1 MSAVRPDP
9 GPPPAVVEAERVALD
24 AALAAVLAGESIP
37 VLVDRIGT
45 RATATRRGHRIVVA
59 GRSGPG
65 RVYGRD
71 IALPRRAVLAL
82 DRVATGAGPGPPARP
97 GGVVWASADTAPW
110 TDVADDLRSAG
121 LGLPL
126 LVALVEGSVPL
137 GVLAAFPVTGAGRG
151 TTVVGRDPAPPP
163 PVAADAPVPSAAA
176 TLDALRLGS
185 WATVA
190 ALALAREGDRARVR
204 RSSVEDGVT
213 GLPTRSL
220 LTARLHEALH
230 RAGRQSVALV
240 QVSLDRLD
248 EMDRLD
254 DGAEGAPG
262 DELLR
267 VAAQRTRAVVRPGD
281 VVGHLRASALGV
293 ICEGAGPDEAGEIA
307 DRVRRVLATP
317 ITVGDHDLA
326 ATPGVGVVVASDADT
341 VNSLLHKA
349 DIAAREAASRGGSEV
364 VRYRPGTYE
373 QALAR
378 KDTETDLRKAI
389 ADGSLHLAYQPQV
402 SLADG
407 TLMGVEALVRW
418 DHPTRGAISPDEFI
432 PVAEETGIVVE
443 LGAWAV
449 DTALA
454 DIADGLP
461 VVVSVNLS
469 ARQLDEPALIGQV
482 TASLLRY
489 DVDPARLRL
498 EITESALAR
507 DADRSASLL
516 QALHK
521 IGVRVSID
529 DFGTGYAS
537 LEQLRLTK
545 VADSLKIDRTFVAGI
560 VTDARDRAIVSAAI
574 TLGRTLGFKVVA
586 EGVEEPGQADIL
598 REMGCDAA
606 QGYWFGEP
614 VRREQL
620 DLSRLP

>member
-1 MSAVRPDP
+1 MVAARPDP
-9 GPPPAVVEAERVALD
+9 GPPPAVVAAERAALD
-24 AALAAVLAGESIP
+24 ETLAAILAGEPIG
-37 VLVDRIGT
+37 VTADRIGA
-45 RATATRRGHRIVVA
+45 RATATRPGHRIVVA
-59 GRSGPG
+59 GRTGLA

-71 IALPRRAVLAL
+71 IAVPRRAVLAL
-82 DRVATGAGPGPPARP
+82 DRVATGAAPGPPARVGAATRATADATP
-97 GGVVWASADTAPW
+97 WATVAEELAAD
-110 TDVADDLRSAG
+110 G

-137 GVLAAFPVTGAGRG
+137 GILAAFPRTDRG
-151 TTVVGRDPAPPP
+151 ETTAS
-163 PVAADAPVPSAAA
+163 VPD
-176 TLDALRLGS
+176 LDLGP

-190 ALALAREGDRARVR
+190 SLALAREADRARVR
-204 RSSVEDGVT
+204 RSSIEDGVT
-213 GLPTRSL
+213 GLPTRGL
-220 LTARLHEALH
+220 LAAGLREALH
-230 RAGRQSVALV
+230 RAGRRPVALV
-240 QVSLDRLD
+240 QVALDRLD
-248 EMDRLD
+248 EVDRLGD
-254 DGAEGAPG
+254 GTEDGAG

-267 VAAQRTRAVVRPGD
+267 IAAQRTRAVVRPGD

-293 ICEGAGPDEAGEIA
+293 ICEGAGPDEAGEIGE
-307 DRVRRVLATP
+307 RVRRALATP
-317 ITVGDHDLA
+317 ITVGDHEVA
-326 ATPGVGVVVASDADT
+326 ATPGVGVVVATDSDT
-341 VNSLLHKA
+341 VNSLVHKA
-349 DIAAREAASRGGSEV
+349 DLAARESAGRGGSEV
-364 VRYRPGTYE
+364 VAYRPGTYE

-378 KDTETDLRKAI
+378 RETETELRRAL

-407 TLMGVEALVRW
+407 TLVGVEALVRW

-432 PVAEETGIVVE
+432 PVAEESGIVVE

-469 ARQLDEPALIGQV
+469 ARQLDDPALIGQV
-482 TASLLRY
+482 TASLLRH

-516 QALHK
+516 QALHEV
-521 IGVRVSID
+521 GVRVSID

-537 LEQLRLTK
+537 LDQLRQTK

-560 VTDARDRAIVSAAI
+560 ASDYRDRAIVSAAI
-574 TLGRTLGFKVVA
+574 TLGRTLGFTVVA

-598 REMGCDAA
+598 RDMGCDAA

-614 VRREQL
+614 VRRPQL
-620 DLSRLP
+620 DLTRLAGA

>member
-1 MSAVRPDP
+1 MAAVRPDP
-9 GPPPAVVEAERVALD
+9 GPPPTVVAAERSALD
-24 AALAAVLAGESIP
+24 AALAAVLAGEPIGE
-37 VLVDRIGT
+37 LADRIGT
-45 RATATRRGHRIVVA
+45 QATATRPGHRIVVA
-59 GRSGPG
+59 GRAGQA

-71 IALPRRAVLAL
+71 LALPRRAVLAL
-82 DRVATGAGPGPPARP
+82 DRVATGAAPGPPAHV
-97 GGVVWASADTAPW
+97 GGALWAPADAAPW
-110 TDVADDLRSAG
+110 AAVADDLRAAG
-121 LGLPL
+121 LGPPL

-137 GVLAAFPVTGAGRG
+137 GVLAAFPRIGRG
-151 TTVVGRDPAPPP
+151 GATTVVGRDPAPVVVADVPP
-163 PVAADAPVPSAAA
+163 PGALAA
-176 TLDALRLGS
+176 LQALGLGS

-190 ALALAREGDRARVR
+190 ALALAREADRARVR

-213 GLPTRSL
+213 GLPTLSL
-220 LTARLHEALH
+220 LAARLREALH
-230 RAGRQSVALV
+230 RAGRQPVALV

-248 EMDRLD
+248 EIDRLD
-254 DGAEGAPG
+254 DEAEGPLG
-262 DELLR
+262 DDLLR

-293 ICEGAGPDEAGEIA
+293 ICEGAGPDEAGEIGE
-307 DRVRRVLATP
+307 RVRRALATP
-317 ITVGDHDLA
+317 ITVGDHEVA
-326 ATPGVGVVVASDADT
+326 ATPGVGVVVATDADT
-341 VNSLLHKA
+341 VNSLVRKA
-349 DIAAREAASRGGSEV
+349 DIAAREAAGRGGSEV

-373 QALAR
+373 KALAR
-378 KDTETDLRKAI
+378 KDTETELRRAL
-389 ADGSLHLAYQPQV
+389 ADGALHLAYQPQV
-402 SLADG
+402 ALADG
-407 TLMGVEALVRW
+407 RLVGVEALVRW
-418 DHPTRGAISPDEFI
+418 DHPTRGTISPDEFI
-432 PVAEETGIVVE
+432 PVAEESGLVVE

-461 VVVSVNLS
+461 LVVSVNLS
-469 ARQLDEPALIGQV
+469 ARQLDDPALIGQV
-482 TASLLRY
+482 TASLLRH

-516 QALHK
+516 TALHEV
-521 IGVRVSID
+521 GVRVSID

-560 VTDARDRAIVSAAI
+560 VSDARDRAIVSAAI
-574 TLGRTLGFKVVA
+574 TLGQALGFTVVA

-614 VRREQL
+614 VRRPQL
-620 DLSRLP
+620 DLTRLA

>member
-1 MSAVRPDP
+1 M
-9 GPPPAVVEAERVALD
+9 
-24 AALAAVLAGESIP
+24 
-37 VLVDRIGT
+37 
-45 RATATRRGHRIVVA
+45 
-59 GRSGPG
+59 
-65 RVYGRD
+65 
-71 IALPRRAVLAL
+71 
-82 DRVATGAGPGPPARP
+82 
-97 GGVVWASADTAPW
+97 
-110 TDVADDLRSAG
+110 
-121 LGLPL
+121 
-126 LVALVEGSVPL
+126 PL
-137 GVLAAFPVTGAGRG
+137 GVLAAFPRIVRGGG
-151 TTVVGRDPAPPP
+151 TTVVGRDPAPAASRPP
-163 PVAADAPVPSAAA
+163 TCPPPSAAA
-176 TLDALRLGS
+176 ALDALGLGS

-190 ALALAREGDRARVR
+190 ALALAREADRARVR

-220 LTARLHEALH
+220 LAARLREALH
-230 RAGRQSVALV
+230 RAGRRPVALV

-254 DGAEGAPG
+254 GEADGGAG

-307 DRVRRVLATP
+307 ERVRRALATP
-317 ITVGDHDLA
+317 ITVGDHDVA
-326 ATPGVGVVVASDADT
+326 ATPGVGVVVAADADT
-341 VNSLLHKA
+341 VNSLVQKA

-378 KDTETDLRKAI
+378 KDTETDLRRAL
-389 ADGSLHLAYQPQV
+389 AEGSLHLAYQPQV

-407 TLMGVEALVRW
+407 SLVGVEALVRW

-432 PVAEETGIVVE
+432 PVAEETGLVVE

-482 TASLLRY
+482 TASLLRHE
-489 DVDPARLRL
+489 VDPARLRL

-516 QALHK
+516 L
-521 IGVRVSID
+521 
-529 DFGTGYAS
+529 
-537 LEQLRLTK
+537 
-545 VADSLKIDRTFVAGI
+545 
-560 VTDARDRAIVSAAI
+560 SAARARGA
-574 TLGRTLGFKVVA
+574 GRRSTTSA
-586 EGVEEPGQADIL
+586 PATP
-598 REMGCDAA
+598 RWSSSA
-606 QGYWFGEP
+606 
-614 VRREQL
+614 
-620 DLSRLP
+620 

>member
-1 MSAVRPDP
+1 MAVARSDP
-9 GPPPAVVEAERVALD
+9 GPPPGAAADERAAID
-24 AALAAVLAGESIP
+24 EALAALLAGEAIP
-37 VLVDRIGT
+37 VLADRIGVQASAA
-45 RATATRRGHRIVVA
+45 RPGHRIVVA
-59 GRSGPG
+59 GRAGPA
-65 RVYGRD
+65 RVFGRD

-82 DRVATGAGPGPPARP
+82 DRVATGGAAGPPPRP
-97 GGVVWASADTAPW
+97 GGATWATADVTPW
-110 TDVADDLRSAG
+110 AAVADELGEAG

-137 GVLAAFPVTGAGRG
+137 GVLAVFPVVAGRG
-151 TTVVGRDPAPPP
+151 TVVGRGDTPAGTDVVRPPQRAT
-163 PVAADAPVPSAAA
+163 AAV
-176 TLDALRLGS
+176 DALDLGP

-190 ALALAREGDRARVR
+190 ALALAREADRARVR

-220 LTARLHEALH
+220 LVARLREALH
-230 RAGRQSVALV
+230 RAGRQPVALV

-248 EMDRLD
+248 EMDGLD
-254 DGAEGAPG
+254 GEADAHGFG

-293 ICEGAGPDEAGEIA
+293 ICEGAGPDEAGEIGE
-307 DRVRRVLATP
+307 RVRRVLTTP
-317 ITVGDHDLA
+317 ITLGDHDVA
-326 ATPGVGVVVASDADT
+326 ATPGVGVVVASAADT
-341 VNSLLHKA
+341 VNSLVHKA
-349 DIAAREAASRGGSEV
+349 DIAAREATGRGGSEV
-364 VRYRPGTYE
+364 VRYRPGSYE
-373 QALAR
+373 AALAR
-378 KDTETDLRKAI
+378 KDTETDLRRAL
-389 ADGSLHLAYQPQV
+389 ADGRLHLAYQPQV

-407 TLMGVEALVRW
+407 RLVGVEALVRW
-418 DHPTRGAISPDEFI
+418 DHPTRGAVSPDEFI
-432 PVAEETGIVVE
+432 PVAEETGIVVD

-469 ARQLDEPALIGQV
+469 ARQLDDPALIGQV
-482 TASLLRY
+482 TQSLLRH
-489 DVDPARLRL
+489 DVDPDRLRL

-516 QALHK
+516 QTLREV
-521 IGVRVSID
+521 GVRVSID

-537 LEQLRLTK
+537 LEQLRQTK

-560 VTDARDRAIVSAAI
+560 VDDARDRAIVAAAVA
-574 TLGRTLGFKVVA
+574 LGHTLGFTVVA
-586 EGVEEPGQADIL
+586 EGVEDPEQAERL

-614 VRREQL
+614 VRRAQL
-620 DLSRLP
+620 DLSRLA